1 MMEIILNCYRNL
13 ENEFYNFEAEL
24 SNFGLQILSKKAVN
38 NVANNLE
45 LDKVELK
52 INAQKGRQAKLV
64 HELACK
70 HFGRAYIFL
79 SLAA

>member
-1 MMEIILNCYRNL
+1 MFMMEIILNCYRNL
-13 ENEFYNFEAEL
+13 EKEFYNFESEL

-38 NVANNLE
+38 SLE
-45 LDKVELK
+45 SDKVELK

>member
-13 ENEFYNFEAEL
+13 ENEFFNFELEL
-24 SNFGLQILSKKAVN
+24 SNFGLQVLSKKAVN
-38 NVANNLE
+38 NLE
-45 LDKVELK
+45 LDKIELK
-52 INAQKGRQAKLV
+52 INAKKGRQAKLV

>member
-1 MMEIILNCYRNL
+1 MFMMEIILNCYRNL
-13 ENEFYNFEAEL
+13 EKEFFNFEAEL
-24 SNFGLQILSKKAVN
+24 SNFGLQVLSKKAIN
-38 NVANNLE
+38 DLE

-52 INAQKGRQAKLV
+52 INAHKGRQAKLV

-70 HFGRAYIFL
+70 HFGKAYIFL

>member
-13 ENEFYNFEAEL
+13 ENEFSNFEIEL
-24 SNFGLQILSKKAVN
+24 SNFGLQVLSKKTVN
-38 NVANNLE
+38 SLE

>member
-1 MMEIILNCYRNL
+1 MFMMEIILNCYRNL
-13 ENEFYNFEAEL
+13 EKEFYNFESEL
-24 SNFGLQILSKKAVN
+24 SNFGLQILSKKAIN
-38 NVANNLE
+38 SLE
-45 LDKVELK
+45 SDKVELK